1 MSCKTIHLHS
11 VMRRANEGR
20 IYMEILH
27 AKSISKV
34 YKGKIPYKALVDIDL
49 SIQEGEF
56 VGIMG
61 PSGSGKTTLLN
72 MVSTID
78 SPSSGEIL
86 INGTNPF
93 QLSSEDLALFRRKQ
107 LGFVFQSFNLLSTL
121 TVKENIVLP
130 MTLDGV
136 SVREMNKRVEEI
148 AEKLNITD
156 ILSKRTFEISGG
168 QAQRTAIAR
177 AIVHKPQLLL
187 ADEPTGNLDSKS
199 SNDVMEMLDT
209 LNKEEKATMM
219 LVTHDPYA
227 ASFCSRVVFIKDGQ
241 LYNEIYCGESR
252 QAFYQKIMDVLSLLG
267 GKGMTFRQF
276 AFNNI
281 FRNKRT
287 YAAHFLSSAF
297 SIMIFFTYALLLFHP
312 DLQGELK
319 STSATISAFGTLGFS
334 VSQGL
339 IFVFSFF
346 FILYSVSSFLKTR
359 KKEFGVLMMQGM
371 SMRQLKKLLLI
382 ENMLIGLGSIC
393 IGIFI
398 GLIFSKL
405 VLLISASVLMI
416 NNGLPFYIPVRAVL
430 LTVITFLFLFLIVSL
445 FTFKMIKVTELV
457 ELIRAEEKPKPEPK
471 SSVLLSLLSLISIGY
486 GYFSVFRFIPSTN
499 FITLGI
505 GVLLVIIGTY
515 FLYTQCSVYI
525 LHLAKRRETFFLK
538 RTNILTFSEL
548 IYRMKDNA
556 TMFFIVSIISAVAFT
571 AIGTTAALGNK
582 DLVRMTNPYTL
593 LYMAPENNK
602 IADKHLSIIKNH
614 LADANI
620 PYRMASSSYI
630 YTESNVYVMKL
641 SEYNE
646 LARALGYQQET
657 IEKEDEML
665 LIPGMVSQKQEF
677 KNGDYKKNIEV
688 IQGDWTKTFHVKKT
702 VDNLVLPHDTK
713 GIYIAIQDHVYDGI
727 PLNSGPDNEDI
738 IQYRTYGF
746 VVDDWIKTKEVS
758 NQLNNIFDQEPRD
771 IHFEFRALTI
781 ELLSAKQTN
790 GLLLMASV
798 LVGIVFF
805 TFAASFIYFRLYTD
819 LNRDQQQYKM
829 ISKMGLSK
837 RELKKVVTR
846 QLLLMFFLP
855 IVVAVIH
862 TVVAY
867 MALQQLVDFSILN
880 SSIVI
885 LISFICI
892 QVLYFFITRW
902 RYLQK
907 LHKTMEQ

>member
-1 MSCKTIHLHS
+1 
-11 VMRRANEGR
+11 
-20 IYMEILH
+20 
-27 AKSISKV
+27 
-34 YKGKIPYKALVDIDL
+34 
-49 SIQEGEF
+49 
-56 VGIMG
+56 
-61 PSGSGKTTLLN
+61 
-72 MVSTID
+72 
-78 SPSSGEIL
+78 
-86 INGTNPF
+86 
-93 QLSSEDLALFRRKQ
+93 
-107 LGFVFQSFNLLSTL
+107 
-121 TVKENIVLP
+121 
-130 MTLDGV
+130 
-136 SVREMNKRVEEI
+136 
-148 AEKLNITD
+148 
-156 ILSKRTFEISGG
+156 
-168 QAQRTAIAR
+168 
-177 AIVHKPQLLL
+177 
-187 ADEPTGNLDSKS
+187 
-199 SNDVMEMLDT
+199 
-209 LNKEEKATMM
+209 
-219 LVTHDPYA
+219 
-227 ASFCSRVVFIKDGQ
+227 
-241 LYNEIYCGESR
+241 
-252 QAFYQKIMDVLSLLG
+252 
-267 GKGMTFRQF
+267 MTFRQF

-319 STSATISAFGTLGFS
+319 STSKTISTFGTLGFQI
-334 VSQGL
+334 SQGL

-359 KKEFGVLMMQGM
+359 KKEFGILMMQGM
-371 SMRQLKKLLLI
+371 SMRQLKQLLLI

-393 IGIFI
+393 IGILI

-416 NNGLPFYIPVRAVL
+416 SNGLPFYIPVQAVL
-430 LTVITFLFLFLIVSL
+430 LTVFTFLVLFLIVSL
-445 FTFKMIKVTELV
+445 VTFKTVKVTELV
-457 ELIRAEEKPKPEPK
+457 ELIQAGEKPKPEPK
-471 SSVLLSLLSLISIGY
+471 ASIILSLLSLISIGY
-486 GYFSVFRFIPSTN
+486 GYISVFRFIQNHSFTM
-499 FITLGI
+499 LVM

-525 LHLAKRRETFFLK
+525 LHLAKRSEFFFLK

-571 AIGTTAALGNK
+571 AIGTTAAIGNK
-582 DLVRMTNPYTL
+582 ELVRMTNPYTF
-593 LYMAPENNK
+593 LYIGPEK
-602 IADKHLSIIKNH
+602 DKVVDKHLSIIKKH

-620 PYRMASSSYI
+620 PYRTASSSYK

-657 IEKEDEML
+657 IEKEDEIL

-688 IQGDWTKTFHVKKT
+688 IEGDWIKTFRVKKA
-702 VDNLVLPHDTK
+702 VENLVLPHDTS
-713 GIYIAIQDHVYDGI
+713 GIFIAVQDRVYDGI
-727 PLNSGPDNEDI
+727 PFNINQDDVV
-738 IQYRTYGF
+738 IQHRTYGF
-746 VVDDWIKTKEVS
+746 VVDDWIKTKEIS
-758 NQLNNIFDQEPRD
+758 NQLNSIFNADGREGNFYFQ
-771 IHFEFRALTI
+771 ALTLS
-781 ELLSAKQTN
+781 LLEAKQTN

-819 LNRDQQQYKM
+819 LDRDQQQYKM

-855 IVVAVIH
+855 ITIAVIH

-892 QVLYFFITRW
+892 QVLYFYITRW

-907 LHKTMEQ
+907 LYKTMEQ

>member
-1 MSCKTIHLHS
+1 
-11 VMRRANEGR
+11 
-20 IYMEILH
+20 
-27 AKSISKV
+27 
-34 YKGKIPYKALVDIDL
+34 
-49 SIQEGEF
+49 
-56 VGIMG
+56 
-61 PSGSGKTTLLN
+61 
-72 MVSTID
+72 
-78 SPSSGEIL
+78 
-86 INGTNPF
+86 
-93 QLSSEDLALFRRKQ
+93 
-107 LGFVFQSFNLLSTL
+107 
-121 TVKENIVLP
+121 
-130 MTLDGV
+130 
-136 SVREMNKRVEEI
+136 
-148 AEKLNITD
+148 
-156 ILSKRTFEISGG
+156 
-168 QAQRTAIAR
+168 
-177 AIVHKPQLLL
+177 
-187 ADEPTGNLDSKS
+187 
-199 SNDVMEMLDT
+199 
-209 LNKEEKATMM
+209 
-219 LVTHDPYA
+219 
-227 ASFCSRVVFIKDGQ
+227 
-241 LYNEIYCGESR
+241 
-252 QAFYQKIMDVLSLLG
+252 
-267 GKGMTFRQF
+267 MTFRQF

-319 STSATISAFGTLGFS
+319 STSATISALSTMGFTI
-334 VSQGL
+334 SQGL
-339 IFVFSFF
+339 IFIFSFF

-359 KKEFGVLMMQGM
+359 KKEFGILMMQGM
-371 SMRQLKKLLLI
+371 SMGQLKKLLLI

-405 VLLISASVLMI
+405 VLLISSSVLMI
-416 NNGLPFYIPVRAVL
+416 NNGLPFYIPVQAVL

-445 FTFKMIKVTELV
+445 FTFKMVKVTELV
-457 ELIRAEEKPKPEPK
+457 ELIQAEEKPKPEPK
-471 SSVLLSLLSLISIGY
+471 SSILLSLLSLIFIGS
-486 GYFSVFRFIPSTN
+486 GYFSVFHFISSHS
-499 FITLGI
+499 FFTLGM

-525 LHLAKRRETFFLK
+525 LYLAKRSESFFLK

-556 TMFFIVSIISAVAFT
+556 TMFFVVSIITAVAFT

-582 DLVRMTNPYTL
+582 ELVRMTNPYTF
-593 LYMAPENNK
+593 LYTGSEK
-602 IADKHLSIIKNH
+602 DQTVDKHLSIIKKH
-614 LADANI
+614 LSDANI
-620 PYRMASSSYI
+620 PYQMASSSII
-630 YTESNVYVMKL
+630 YTESNVYIIKL

-657 IEKEDEML
+657 IEKEDEIL
-665 LIPGMVSQKQEF
+665 LIPGRVSQKQEF

-688 IQGDWTKTFHVKKT
+688 IQGDWTKTFHVKKS
-702 VDNLVLPHDTK
+702 VENLVLPHDTI
-713 GIYIAIQDHVYDGI
+713 GIFIAVQDHVYDGI
-727 PLNSGPDNEDI
+727 PFNNNQDDI
-738 IQYRTYGF
+738 VVQNRTYGF
-746 VVDDWIKTKEVS
+746 VVDDWIKTKEIS
-758 NQLNNIFDQEPRD
+758 NQLNDIFAEDAREGNFYFQ
-771 IHFEFRALTI
+771 ALTLN
-781 ELLSAKQTN
+781 LLEAKQTN

-819 LNRDQQQYKM
+819 LDRDQQQYKM

-846 QLLLMFFLP
+846 QLVLMFFLP
-855 IVVAVIH
+855 IIVAVIH

-892 QVLYFFITRW
+892 QVLYFYITRW

-907 LHKTMEQ
+907 LYKVMEQ

>member
-1 MSCKTIHLHS
+1 
-11 VMRRANEGR
+11 
-20 IYMEILH
+20 
-27 AKSISKV
+27 
-34 YKGKIPYKALVDIDL
+34 
-49 SIQEGEF
+49 
-56 VGIMG
+56 
-61 PSGSGKTTLLN
+61 
-72 MVSTID
+72 
-78 SPSSGEIL
+78 
-86 INGTNPF
+86 
-93 QLSSEDLALFRRKQ
+93 
-107 LGFVFQSFNLLSTL
+107 
-121 TVKENIVLP
+121 
-130 MTLDGV
+130 
-136 SVREMNKRVEEI
+136 
-148 AEKLNITD
+148 
-156 ILSKRTFEISGG
+156 
-168 QAQRTAIAR
+168 
-177 AIVHKPQLLL
+177 
-187 ADEPTGNLDSKS
+187 
-199 SNDVMEMLDT
+199 
-209 LNKEEKATMM
+209 
-219 LVTHDPYA
+219 
-227 ASFCSRVVFIKDGQ
+227 
-241 LYNEIYCGESR
+241 
-252 QAFYQKIMDVLSLLG
+252 
-267 GKGMTFRQF
+267 MTFRQF

-319 STSATISAFGTLGFS
+319 STSATISAYGTLGFS

-359 KKEFGVLMMQGM
+359 KKEFGILMMQGM

-416 NNGLPFYIPVRAVL
+416 NNGLPFYIPVQAVF

-445 FTFKMIKVTELV
+445 FTFKMVKVTELV
-457 ELIRAEEKPKPEPK
+457 ELIQAEEKPKPEPK
-471 SSVLLSLLSLISIGY
+471 SSILLSLFSLISIGY
-486 GYFSVFRFIPSTN
+486 GYILVFRFIPSYS
-499 FITLGI
+499 FITLGM
-505 GVLLVIIGTY
+505 GVILVIIGTY

-525 LHLAKRRETFFLK
+525 LHLVKRSESFFLK

-556 TMFFIVSIISAVAFT
+556 TMFFIVSIVSAVAFT
-571 AIGTTAALGNK
+571 AIGTTAAIGNR
-582 DLVRMTNPYTL
+582 DLVRMTNPYTF
-593 LYMAPENNK
+593 LYGSFENDKVLNK
-602 IADKHLSIIKNH
+602 NLSIIKKH
-614 LADANI
+614 LSDANI

-630 YTESNVYVMKL
+630 YTESNVNIMKL
-641 SEYNE
+641 SEYND
-646 LARALGYQQET
+646 LAKALGYQQET
-657 IEKEDEML
+657 IEKEDEII
-665 LIPGMVSQKQEF
+665 LIPGVVSQKQEF
-677 KNGDYKKNIEV
+677 KNGEYKKNIEV
-688 IQGDWTKTFHVKKT
+688 IQGDWTKTFHVKKA
-702 VDNLVLPHDTK
+702 VENLVLPHNSRS
-713 GIYIAIQDHVYDGI
+713 IYIAVQDQVYDGI
-727 PLNSGPDNEDI
+727 PFTSDPVNQDSPF
-738 IQYRTYGF
+738 RTYGF
-746 VVDDWIKTKEVS
+746 VVDDWMKTKKIS
-758 NQLNNIFDQEPRD
+758 NELIST
-771 IHFEFRALTI
+771 FEEDMREGNFQFRALTI
-781 ELLSAKQTN
+781 DLLSAKQTN

-819 LNRDQQQYKM
+819 LDRDQQQYKM

-846 QLLLMFFLP
+846 QLVLMFFLP
-855 IVVAVIH
+855 IIVAVIH

-880 SSIVI
+880 SSIMI

-907 LHKTMEQ
+907 LYKVMEQ

>member
-1 MSCKTIHLHS
+1 
-11 VMRRANEGR
+11 
-20 IYMEILH
+20 
-27 AKSISKV
+27 
-34 YKGKIPYKALVDIDL
+34 
-49 SIQEGEF
+49 
-56 VGIMG
+56 
-61 PSGSGKTTLLN
+61 
-72 MVSTID
+72 
-78 SPSSGEIL
+78 
-86 INGTNPF
+86 
-93 QLSSEDLALFRRKQ
+93 
-107 LGFVFQSFNLLSTL
+107 
-121 TVKENIVLP
+121 
-130 MTLDGV
+130 
-136 SVREMNKRVEEI
+136 
-148 AEKLNITD
+148 
-156 ILSKRTFEISGG
+156 
-168 QAQRTAIAR
+168 
-177 AIVHKPQLLL
+177 
-187 ADEPTGNLDSKS
+187 
-199 SNDVMEMLDT
+199 
-209 LNKEEKATMM
+209 
-219 LVTHDPYA
+219 
-227 ASFCSRVVFIKDGQ
+227 
-241 LYNEIYCGESR
+241 
-252 QAFYQKIMDVLSLLG
+252 
-267 GKGMTFRQF
+267 MTFRQF

-319 STSATISAFGTLGFS
+319 STSKTISTFGTLGFQI
-334 VSQGL
+334 SQGL

-359 KKEFGVLMMQGM
+359 KKEFGILMMQGM
-371 SMRQLKKLLLI
+371 SMRQLKQLLLI

-393 IGIFI
+393 IGILI

-416 NNGLPFYIPVRAVL
+416 SNGLPFYIPVQAVL
-430 LTVITFLFLFLIVSL
+430 LTVFTFLVLFLIVSL
-445 FTFKMIKVTELV
+445 VTFKTVKVTELV
-457 ELIRAEEKPKPEPK
+457 ELIQAGEKPKPEPK
-471 SSVLLSLLSLISIGY
+471 ASIVLSLLSLISIGY
-486 GYFSVFRFIPSTN
+486 GYISVFRFIQNHS
-499 FITLGI
+499 FIMLVM

-525 LHLAKRRETFFLK
+525 LHLAKRSEFFFLK

-556 TMFFIVSIISAVAFT
+556 TMFLIVSIISAVAFT
-571 AIGTTAALGNK
+571 AIGTTAAIGNK
-582 DLVRMTNPYTL
+582 ELVRMTNPYTF
-593 LYMAPENNK
+593 LYIGPEK
-602 IADKHLSIIKNH
+602 DKVVDKHLSIIKKH

-620 PYRMASSSYI
+620 PYRTASSSYK

-657 IEKEDEML
+657 IEKEDEIL
-665 LIPGMVSQKQEF
+665 LIPGRVSQKQEF

-688 IQGDWTKTFHVKKT
+688 IEGDWIKTFRVKKA
-702 VDNLVLPHDTK
+702 VENLVLPHDTS
-713 GIYIAIQDHVYDGI
+713 GIFIAVQDRVYDGI
-727 PLNSGPDNEDI
+727 PFNINQDDVV
-738 IQYRTYGF
+738 IQHRTYGF
-746 VVDDWIKTKEVS
+746 VVDDWIKTKEIS
-758 NQLNNIFDQEPRD
+758 NQLNSIFNADGREGNFYFQ
-771 IHFEFRALTI
+771 ALTLS
-781 ELLSAKQTN
+781 LLEAKQTN

-819 LNRDQQQYKM
+819 LDRDQQQYKM

-855 IVVAVIH
+855 ITIAVIH

-892 QVLYFFITRW
+892 QVLYFYITRW

-907 LHKTMEQ
+907 LYKTMEQ

>member
-1 MSCKTIHLHS
+1 
-11 VMRRANEGR
+11 
-20 IYMEILH
+20 
-27 AKSISKV
+27 
-34 YKGKIPYKALVDIDL
+34 
-49 SIQEGEF
+49 
-56 VGIMG
+56 
-61 PSGSGKTTLLN
+61 
-72 MVSTID
+72 
-78 SPSSGEIL
+78 
-86 INGTNPF
+86 
-93 QLSSEDLALFRRKQ
+93 
-107 LGFVFQSFNLLSTL
+107 
-121 TVKENIVLP
+121 
-130 MTLDGV
+130 
-136 SVREMNKRVEEI
+136 
-148 AEKLNITD
+148 
-156 ILSKRTFEISGG
+156 
-168 QAQRTAIAR
+168 
-177 AIVHKPQLLL
+177 
-187 ADEPTGNLDSKS
+187 
-199 SNDVMEMLDT
+199 
-209 LNKEEKATMM
+209 
-219 LVTHDPYA
+219 
-227 ASFCSRVVFIKDGQ
+227 
-241 LYNEIYCGESR
+241 
-252 QAFYQKIMDVLSLLG
+252 
-267 GKGMTFRQF
+267 MTFRQF

-287 YAAHFLSSAF
+287 YTAHFLSSAF

-359 KKEFGVLMMQGM
+359 KKEFGILMMQGM

-430 LTVITFLFLFLIVSL
+430 LTVITFIFLFLIVSL

-471 SSVLLSLLSLISIGY
+471 SSVLLSLLSLVSIGY
-486 GYFSVFRFIPSTN
+486 GYFSVFRFIPSNN

-525 LHLAKRRETFFLK
+525 LHLSKRRESFFLK

-571 AIGTTAALGNK
+571 AIGTTTALGNRN
-582 DLVRMTNPYTL
+582 LVWMTNPYTF
-593 LYMAPENNK
+593 LYESSENNK
-602 IADKHLSIIKNH
+602 LVDKHLSMIKKH
-614 LADANI
+614 LADADI
-620 PYRMASSSYI
+620 PYRMASSSNKF
-630 YTESNVYVMKL
+630 TESNVNVLKL

-646 LARALGYQQET
+646 LARTLGYQQET
-657 IEKEDEML
+657 IEKDDEIL
-665 LIPGMVSQKQEF
+665 LIPGRVSQKQEF
-677 KNGDYKKNIEV
+677 KNGNYKKNIEV
-688 IQGDWTKTFHVKKT
+688 IQGDWTKTFRVKKT
-702 VDNLVLPHDTK
+702 VGNLVLPHDSSS
-713 GIYIAIQDHVYDGI
+713 IYIAVQDHVYDEI
-727 PLNSGPDNEDI
+727 PLMSNTEDEN
-738 IQYRTYGF
+738 IQHRTYGF
-746 VVDDWIKTKEVS
+746 VVDDWIKTKEIS
-758 NQLNNIFDQEPRD
+758 NQLKSLFDKDLRD
-771 IHFEFRALTI
+771 RDFYFEALTLN
-781 ELLSAKQTN
+781 LLEAKQKN
-790 GLLLMASV
+790 GLLLMVSV

-819 LNRDQQQYKM
+819 LDRDQQQYKM

-837 RELKKVVTR
+837 RELKKIVTR
-846 QLLLMFFLP
+846 QLVLMFFLP
-855 IVVAVIH
+855 IIVAVIH

-867 MALQQLVDFSILN
+867 TALQQLVSFSILN

-907 LHKTMEQ
+907 LYKTMEQ

>member
-1 MSCKTIHLHS
+1 
-11 VMRRANEGR
+11 
-20 IYMEILH
+20 
-27 AKSISKV
+27 
-34 YKGKIPYKALVDIDL
+34 
-49 SIQEGEF
+49 
-56 VGIMG
+56 
-61 PSGSGKTTLLN
+61 
-72 MVSTID
+72 
-78 SPSSGEIL
+78 
-86 INGTNPF
+86 
-93 QLSSEDLALFRRKQ
+93 
-107 LGFVFQSFNLLSTL
+107 
-121 TVKENIVLP
+121 
-130 MTLDGV
+130 
-136 SVREMNKRVEEI
+136 
-148 AEKLNITD
+148 
-156 ILSKRTFEISGG
+156 
-168 QAQRTAIAR
+168 
-177 AIVHKPQLLL
+177 
-187 ADEPTGNLDSKS
+187 
-199 SNDVMEMLDT
+199 
-209 LNKEEKATMM
+209 
-219 LVTHDPYA
+219 
-227 ASFCSRVVFIKDGQ
+227 
-241 LYNEIYCGESR
+241 
-252 QAFYQKIMDVLSLLG
+252 
-267 GKGMTFRQF
+267 MTFRQF

-319 STSATISAFGTLGFS
+319 STSATISAFGTLGFT

-359 KKEFGVLMMQGM
+359 KKEFGILMMQGM

-382 ENMLIGLGSIC
+382 ENMLIGFGSIC
-393 IGIFI
+393 IGILI

-416 NNGLPFYIPVRAVL
+416 SNGLPFYIPVQAVL
-430 LTVITFLFLFLIVSL
+430 LTVITFLLLFLIVSL
-445 FTFKMIKVTELV
+445 VTFKMIKVTELV
-457 ELIRAEEKPKPEPK
+457 ELIQAEEKPKPEPK
-471 SSVLLSLLSLISIGY
+471 ASILLSLLSLISIGY
-486 GYFSVFRFIPSTN
+486 GYISVFRFIPSTN
-499 FITLGI
+499 FITLGM

-525 LHLAKRRETFFLK
+525 LYLAKRSESFFLK

-571 AIGTTAALGNK
+571 AIGTTAALGNRN
-582 DLVRMTNPYTL
+582 LVWMTNPYTF
-593 LYMAPENNK
+593 LYESSENNK
-602 IADKHLSIIKNH
+602 LVDKHLSIIKKH

-620 PYRMASSSYI
+620 PYRMASSSNKF
-630 YTESNVYVMKL
+630 TESNVNVLKL

-646 LARALGYQQET
+646 LTRALGYQQET
-657 IEKEDEML
+657 IEKEDEIL
-665 LIPGMVSQKQEF
+665 LIPGRVSQKQEF

-688 IQGDWTKTFHVKKT
+688 IQGDWTKTFRVKKT
-702 VDNLVLPHDTK
+702 VENLVLPHDPSS
-713 GIYIAIQDHVYDGI
+713 IYIAVQDHAYDEI
-727 PLNSGPDNEDI
+727 PHTSNPKDEN
-738 IQYRTYGF
+738 IQHRTYGF
-746 VVDDWIKTKEVS
+746 VVDDWIKTKEIS
-758 NQLNNIFDQEPRD
+758 NQLKNVFDKDLRD
-771 IHFEFRALTI
+771 SDFYFEALTLN
-781 ELLSAKQTN
+781 LLEAKQKN

-819 LNRDQQQYKM
+819 LDRDQQQYKM

-846 QLLLMFFLP
+846 QLVLMFFLP
-855 IVVAVIH
+855 IIIAVIH

-867 MALQQLVDFSILN
+867 TALQQLVDFSILN

-907 LHKTMEQ
+907 LYKVMEQ

>member
-1 MSCKTIHLHS
+1 
-11 VMRRANEGR
+11 
-20 IYMEILH
+20 
-27 AKSISKV
+27 
-34 YKGKIPYKALVDIDL
+34 
-49 SIQEGEF
+49 
-56 VGIMG
+56 
-61 PSGSGKTTLLN
+61 
-72 MVSTID
+72 
-78 SPSSGEIL
+78 
-86 INGTNPF
+86 
-93 QLSSEDLALFRRKQ
+93 
-107 LGFVFQSFNLLSTL
+107 
-121 TVKENIVLP
+121 
-130 MTLDGV
+130 
-136 SVREMNKRVEEI
+136 
-148 AEKLNITD
+148 
-156 ILSKRTFEISGG
+156 
-168 QAQRTAIAR
+168 
-177 AIVHKPQLLL
+177 
-187 ADEPTGNLDSKS
+187 
-199 SNDVMEMLDT
+199 
-209 LNKEEKATMM
+209 
-219 LVTHDPYA
+219 
-227 ASFCSRVVFIKDGQ
+227 
-241 LYNEIYCGESR
+241 
-252 QAFYQKIMDVLSLLG
+252 
-267 GKGMTFRQF
+267 MTFRQF

-287 YAAHFLSSAF
+287 YAAHFLSCAF

-319 STSATISAFGTLGFS
+319 STSTTISAFGTLGFTI
-334 VSQGL
+334 SQGL

-359 KKEFGVLMMQGM
+359 KKEFGILMMQGM

-382 ENMLIGLGSIC
+382 ENMLIGIGSIC
-393 IGIFI
+393 IGIII

-405 VLLISASVLMI
+405 VLLISASILMI
-416 NNGLPFYIPVRAVL
+416 NNGLPFYIPIQAVL

-445 FTFKMIKVTELV
+445 VTFKMVKVTELV
-457 ELIRAEEKPKPEPK
+457 ELIQAEEKPKPEPK
-471 SSVLLSLLSLISIGY
+471 SSILLSLLSLISIGC
-486 GYFSVFRFIPSTN
+486 GYISVFRFISSHS
-499 FITLGI
+499 FIMLGI

-525 LHLAKRRETFFLK
+525 LHLAKRSESFFLK

-571 AIGTTAALGNK
+571 AIGTTAALGNR
-582 DLVRMTNPYTL
+582 DLVRMTNPYTF
-593 LYMAPENNK
+593 LYVSFETDKEVNK
-602 IADKHLSIIKNH
+602 NLSTIKKH

-620 PYRMASSSYI
+620 PYRMASSSNK
-630 YTESNVYVMKL
+630 YTESNVYVIKL

-657 IEKEDEML
+657 IEKEDEIL

-688 IQGDWTKTFHVKKT
+688 IQGDWTKTFRVKKA
-702 VDNLVLPHDTK
+702 VENLVLPHDTRS
-713 GIYIAIQDHVYDGI
+713 IYIAVQDHVYDGI
-727 PLNSGPDNEDI
+727 PVSPDQDDI
-738 IQYRTYGF
+738 GDQNRTYGF
-746 VVDDWIKTKEVS
+746 VVDDWMKTKEIS
-758 NQLNNIFDQEPRD
+758 NQLNSIFEKDVSKDNFYFQ
-771 IHFEFRALTI
+771 ALTLD
-781 ELLSAKQTN
+781 LLSAKQTN

-819 LNRDQQQYKM
+819 LDRDQQQYKM

-867 MALQQLVDFSILN
+867 TALQQLVDFSILN

-907 LHKTMEQ
+907 LYKTMEQ

>member
-1 MSCKTIHLHS
+1 
-11 VMRRANEGR
+11 
-20 IYMEILH
+20 
-27 AKSISKV
+27 
-34 YKGKIPYKALVDIDL
+34 
-49 SIQEGEF
+49 
-56 VGIMG
+56 
-61 PSGSGKTTLLN
+61 
-72 MVSTID
+72 
-78 SPSSGEIL
+78 
-86 INGTNPF
+86 
-93 QLSSEDLALFRRKQ
+93 
-107 LGFVFQSFNLLSTL
+107 
-121 TVKENIVLP
+121 
-130 MTLDGV
+130 
-136 SVREMNKRVEEI
+136 
-148 AEKLNITD
+148 
-156 ILSKRTFEISGG
+156 
-168 QAQRTAIAR
+168 
-177 AIVHKPQLLL
+177 
-187 ADEPTGNLDSKS
+187 
-199 SNDVMEMLDT
+199 
-209 LNKEEKATMM
+209 
-219 LVTHDPYA
+219 
-227 ASFCSRVVFIKDGQ
+227 
-241 LYNEIYCGESR
+241 
-252 QAFYQKIMDVLSLLG
+252 
-267 GKGMTFRQF
+267 MTFRQF

-287 YAAHFLSSAF
+287 YAAHFLSCAF

-319 STSATISAFGTLGFS
+319 STSATISAFGTLGFT

-359 KKEFGVLMMQGM
+359 KKEFGILMMQGM

-382 ENMLIGLGSIC
+382 ENMLIGFGSIC
-393 IGIFI
+393 IGILI
-398 GLIFSKL
+398 GLVFSKL

-416 NNGLPFYIPVRAVL
+416 NNGLPFYIPVQAVL

-445 FTFKMIKVTELV
+445 ITFKMVKVTELV
-457 ELIRAEEKPKPEPK
+457 ELIQAEEKPKPEPK
-471 SSVLLSLLSLISIGY
+471 SSILLSLLSLISIGC
-486 GYFSVFRFIPSTN
+486 GYLSVFHFISN
-499 FITLGI
+499 HSFITLGT

-525 LHLAKRRETFFLK
+525 LYLAKRSESFFLK

-571 AIGTTAALGNK
+571 AIGTTAALGNR
-582 DLVRMTNPYTL
+582 DLVRMTNPYTF
-593 LYMAPENNK
+593 LYVSFETDKEVDKNLSTIK
-602 IADKHLSIIKNH
+602 KHLD
-614 LADANI
+614 DANI
-620 PYRMASSSYI
+620 PYRMASSSNK
-630 YTESNVYVMKL
+630 YTESNVYVIKL

-657 IEKEDEML
+657 IEKEDEIL

-677 KNGDYKKNIEV
+677 RNGDYKKNIEV
-688 IQGDWTKTFHVKKT
+688 IQGDWTKTFRVKKA
-702 VDNLVLPHDTK
+702 VENLVLPHDTRS
-713 GIYIAIQDHVYDGI
+713 IYIAVQDHVYDGI
-727 PLNSGPDNEDI
+727 PVSPDQDDI
-738 IQYRTYGF
+738 GDQNRTYGF
-746 VVDDWIKTKEVS
+746 VVDDWMKTKEIS
-758 NQLNNIFDQEPRD
+758 NQLNSIFEKDVSKDNFYFQ
-771 IHFEFRALTI
+771 ALTLD
-781 ELLSAKQTN
+781 LLSAKQTN

-819 LNRDQQQYKM
+819 LDRDQQQYKM

-846 QLLLMFFLP
+846 QLVLMFFLP

-867 MALQQLVDFSILN
+867 TALQQLVDFSILN

-907 LHKTMEQ
+907 LYKTMEQ

>member
-1 MSCKTIHLHS
+1 
-11 VMRRANEGR
+11 
-20 IYMEILH
+20 
-27 AKSISKV
+27 
-34 YKGKIPYKALVDIDL
+34 
-49 SIQEGEF
+49 
-56 VGIMG
+56 
-61 PSGSGKTTLLN
+61 
-72 MVSTID
+72 
-78 SPSSGEIL
+78 
-86 INGTNPF
+86 
-93 QLSSEDLALFRRKQ
+93 
-107 LGFVFQSFNLLSTL
+107 
-121 TVKENIVLP
+121 
-130 MTLDGV
+130 
-136 SVREMNKRVEEI
+136 
-148 AEKLNITD
+148 
-156 ILSKRTFEISGG
+156 
-168 QAQRTAIAR
+168 
-177 AIVHKPQLLL
+177 
-187 ADEPTGNLDSKS
+187 
-199 SNDVMEMLDT
+199 
-209 LNKEEKATMM
+209 
-219 LVTHDPYA
+219 
-227 ASFCSRVVFIKDGQ
+227 
-241 LYNEIYCGESR
+241 
-252 QAFYQKIMDVLSLLG
+252 
-267 GKGMTFRQF
+267 MTFRQF

-319 STSATISAFGTLGFS
+319 STSATISAYGKMGFII
-334 VSQGL
+334 SQGL

-359 KKEFGVLMMQGM
+359 KKEFGILMMQGM

-416 NNGLPFYIPVRAVL
+416 NNGLPFYTPVKAVL

-445 FTFKMIKVTELV
+445 FTFKMVKITELV

-471 SSVLLSLLSLISIGY
+471 SSILLSLLSLSSIGY
-486 GYFSVFRFIPSTN
+486 GYFSVFRFISSSSFT
-499 FITLGI
+499 TLGM

-525 LHLAKRRETFFLK
+525 LHLVKRRESFFLK

-556 TMFFIVSIISAVAFT
+556 TMFFIVSIVSAVAFT
-571 AIGTTAALGNK
+571 AIGTTAAIGSK
-582 DLVRMTNPYTL
+582 DLVRMTNPYTF
-593 LYMAPENNK
+593 LYGDFENDKALNK
-602 IADKHLSIIKNH
+602 NLSIIKKH

-620 PYRMASSSYI
+620 PYRMASASYI
-630 YTESNVYVMKL
+630 YTESNVIVMKL
-641 SEYNE
+641 SEYND
-646 LARALGYQQET
+646 LAKALGYQQET
-657 IEKEDEML
+657 IENEGEIL
-665 LIPGMVSQKQEF
+665 LIPGIVSQKQEF
-677 KNGDYKKNIEV
+677 KSGNYKKNIEV
-688 IQGDWTKTFHVKKT
+688 IQGEWTKTFHVKKA
-702 VDNLVLPHDTK
+702 VANLVLPHDTRS
-713 GIYIAIQDHVYDGI
+713 IYIAVQDHVYDEI
-727 PLNSGPDNEDI
+727 PIISDPDNIDI
-738 IQYRTYGF
+738 PYRTYGF
-746 VVDDWIKTKEVS
+746 VVDDWIKTKRIS
-758 NQLNNIFDQEPRD
+758 NELISTFAKEEGSFQ
-771 IHFEFRALTI
+771 FRALTLD
-781 ELLSAKQTN
+781 LLSAKQTN

-819 LNRDQQQYKM
+819 LDRDQQQYKM
-829 ISKMGLSK
+829 ISKMGLGK

-855 IVVAVIH
+855 IIIAVIH

-867 MALQQLVDFSILN
+867 MALQQLLDFSIMN

-907 LHKTMEQ
+907 LYKVMDQ

>member
-1 MSCKTIHLHS
+1 
-11 VMRRANEGR
+11 
-20 IYMEILH
+20 
-27 AKSISKV
+27 
-34 YKGKIPYKALVDIDL
+34 
-49 SIQEGEF
+49 
-56 VGIMG
+56 
-61 PSGSGKTTLLN
+61 
-72 MVSTID
+72 
-78 SPSSGEIL
+78 
-86 INGTNPF
+86 
-93 QLSSEDLALFRRKQ
+93 
-107 LGFVFQSFNLLSTL
+107 
-121 TVKENIVLP
+121 
-130 MTLDGV
+130 
-136 SVREMNKRVEEI
+136 
-148 AEKLNITD
+148 
-156 ILSKRTFEISGG
+156 
-168 QAQRTAIAR
+168 
-177 AIVHKPQLLL
+177 
-187 ADEPTGNLDSKS
+187 
-199 SNDVMEMLDT
+199 
-209 LNKEEKATMM
+209 
-219 LVTHDPYA
+219 
-227 ASFCSRVVFIKDGQ
+227 
-241 LYNEIYCGESR
+241 
-252 QAFYQKIMDVLSLLG
+252 
-267 GKGMTFRQF
+267 MTFRQF

-287 YAAHFLSSAF
+287 YAAHFLSCAF

-319 STSATISAFGTLGFS
+319 STSTTISAFGTLGFTI
-334 VSQGL
+334 SQGL

-359 KKEFGVLMMQGM
+359 KKEFGILMMQGM

-382 ENMLIGLGSIC
+382 ENMLIGIGSIC
-393 IGIFI
+393 IGIII

-416 NNGLPFYIPVRAVL
+416 NNGLPFYIPIQAVL

-445 FTFKMIKVTELV
+445 VTFKMVKVTELV
-457 ELIRAEEKPKPEPK
+457 ELIQAEEKPKPEPK
-471 SSVLLSLLSLISIGY
+471 SSILLSLLSLISIGC
-486 GYFSVFRFIPSTN
+486 GYISVFRFISSHS
-499 FITLGI
+499 FIMLGI

-525 LHLAKRRETFFLK
+525 LHLAKRSESFFLK

-571 AIGTTAALGNK
+571 AIGTTAALGNR
-582 DLVRMTNPYTL
+582 DLVRMTNPYTF
-593 LYMAPENNK
+593 LYVSFETDKEVNK
-602 IADKHLSIIKNH
+602 NLSTIKKH

-620 PYRMASSSYI
+620 PYRMASSSNK
-630 YTESNVYVMKL
+630 YTESNVYVIKL

-646 LARALGYQQET
+646 FARALGYQQET
-657 IEKEDEML
+657 IEKEDEIL

-688 IQGDWTKTFHVKKT
+688 IQGDWTKTFRVKKA
-702 VDNLVLPHDTK
+702 VENLVLPHDTRS
-713 GIYIAIQDHVYDGI
+713 IYIAVQDHVYDGI
-727 PLNSGPDNEDI
+727 PVSPDQDDI
-738 IQYRTYGF
+738 GDQNRTYGF
-746 VVDDWIKTKEVS
+746 VVDDWMKTKEIS
-758 NQLNNIFDQEPRD
+758 NQLNSIFEKDVSKDNFYFQ
-771 IHFEFRALTI
+771 ALTLD
-781 ELLSAKQTN
+781 LLSAKQTN

-819 LNRDQQQYKM
+819 LDRDQQQYKM

-867 MALQQLVDFSILN
+867 TALQQLVDFSILN

-907 LHKTMEQ
+907 LYKTMEQ

>member
-1 MSCKTIHLHS
+1 
-11 VMRRANEGR
+11 
-20 IYMEILH
+20 
-27 AKSISKV
+27 
-34 YKGKIPYKALVDIDL
+34 
-49 SIQEGEF
+49 
-56 VGIMG
+56 
-61 PSGSGKTTLLN
+61 
-72 MVSTID
+72 
-78 SPSSGEIL
+78 
-86 INGTNPF
+86 
-93 QLSSEDLALFRRKQ
+93 
-107 LGFVFQSFNLLSTL
+107 
-121 TVKENIVLP
+121 
-130 MTLDGV
+130 
-136 SVREMNKRVEEI
+136 
-148 AEKLNITD
+148 
-156 ILSKRTFEISGG
+156 
-168 QAQRTAIAR
+168 
-177 AIVHKPQLLL
+177 
-187 ADEPTGNLDSKS
+187 
-199 SNDVMEMLDT
+199 
-209 LNKEEKATMM
+209 
-219 LVTHDPYA
+219 
-227 ASFCSRVVFIKDGQ
+227 
-241 LYNEIYCGESR
+241 
-252 QAFYQKIMDVLSLLG
+252 
-267 GKGMTFRQF
+267 MTFRQF

-471 SSVLLSLLSLISIGY
+471 SSVLLSILSLISIGY

-525 LHLAKRRETFFLK
+525 LHLAKGRESFFLK

-556 TMFFIVSIISAVAFT
+556 TMFFIVSIVSAVAFT
-571 AIGTTAALGNK
+571 AIGTTAAIGNR
-582 DLVRMTNPYTL
+582 DLVRMTNPYTF
-593 LYMAPENNK
+593 LYGSFENDKVLNK
-602 IADKHLSIIKNH
+602 NLSIIKKH
-614 LADANI
+614 LSDANI

-630 YTESNVYVMKL
+630 YTENGVNVMKL
-641 SEYNE
+641 SEYND
-646 LARALGYQQET
+646 LAKALGYQQEA
-657 IEKEDEML
+657 IEKEDEIL
-665 LIPGMVSQKQEF
+665 LIPGVVSQKQEF
-677 KNGDYKKNIEV
+677 KNGEYKKNIEV
-688 IQGDWTKTFHVKKT
+688 IQGDWTKTFHVKKA
-702 VDNLVLPHDTK
+702 VENLVLPHDSRT
-713 GIYIAIQDHVYDGI
+713 IYIAVQDQVYDGI
-727 PLNSGPDNEDI
+727 PLTSDPVNKETP
-738 IQYRTYGF
+738 YRTYGF
-746 VVDDWIKTKEVS
+746 VVDDWIKTKEIS
-758 NQLNNIFDQEPRD
+758 NQLKSIFDKDLRD
-771 IHFEFRALTI
+771 RDFYFEALPLN
-781 ELLSAKQTN
+781 LLEAKQKN
-790 GLLLMASV
+790 GLLLMVSI

-819 LNRDQQQYKM
+819 LDRDQQQYKM

-837 RELKKVVTR
+837 GELKKIVTR

-867 MALQQLVDFSILN
+867 IALQQLVDFSIIN

-907 LHKTMEQ
+907 LYKVMEQ

>member
-1 MSCKTIHLHS
+1 
-11 VMRRANEGR
+11 
-20 IYMEILH
+20 
-27 AKSISKV
+27 
-34 YKGKIPYKALVDIDL
+34 
-49 SIQEGEF
+49 
-56 VGIMG
+56 
-61 PSGSGKTTLLN
+61 
-72 MVSTID
+72 
-78 SPSSGEIL
+78 
-86 INGTNPF
+86 
-93 QLSSEDLALFRRKQ
+93 
-107 LGFVFQSFNLLSTL
+107 
-121 TVKENIVLP
+121 
-130 MTLDGV
+130 
-136 SVREMNKRVEEI
+136 
-148 AEKLNITD
+148 
-156 ILSKRTFEISGG
+156 
-168 QAQRTAIAR
+168 
-177 AIVHKPQLLL
+177 
-187 ADEPTGNLDSKS
+187 
-199 SNDVMEMLDT
+199 
-209 LNKEEKATMM
+209 
-219 LVTHDPYA
+219 
-227 ASFCSRVVFIKDGQ
+227 
-241 LYNEIYCGESR
+241 
-252 QAFYQKIMDVLSLLG
+252 
-267 GKGMTFRQF
+267 MTFRQF

-359 KKEFGVLMMQGM
+359 KKEFGILMMQGM

-471 SSVLLSLLSLISIGY
+471 SSVLLSLLSLISIAFGY
-486 GYFSVFRFIPSTN
+486 ILVFRFVPSHS
-499 FITLGI
+499 FILLGT

-525 LHLAKRRETFFLK
+525 LYLAKRSESFFLK

-556 TMFFIVSIISAVAFT
+556 TMFFIVSIVSAVAFT

-582 DLVRMTNPYTL
+582 ELVRMTNPYTF
-593 LYMAPENNK
+593 LYIAPEKDNM
-602 IADKHLSIIKNH
+602 IDKHLSIIKKH
-614 LADANI
+614 LSDANI
-620 PYRMASSSYI
+620 PYRMASSLNK
-630 YTESNVYVMKL
+630 YTESNVNVMKL
-641 SEYNE
+641 SEYNG

-657 IEKEDEML
+657 IEKEDEVL
-665 LIPGMVSQKQEF
+665 LIPGRVSQKQEF

-688 IQGDWTKTFHVKKT
+688 IQGDWTKTFRVKKAGE
-702 VDNLVLPHDTK
+702 NLVLPHDTES
-713 GIYIAIQDHVYDGI
+713 IYITVQDHVYDEI
-727 PLNSGPDNEDI
+727 PISSDQDDI
-738 IQYRTYGF
+738 SNQNRTYGF
-746 VVDDWIKTKEVS
+746 VVDDWMKTKEIS
-758 NQLNNIFDQEPRD
+758 NQLNSIFEKTVSNGD
-771 IHFEFRALTI
+771 FYFKSLTLD
-781 ELLSAKQTN
+781 LLSAKQTN

-819 LNRDQQQYKM
+819 LDRDQQQYKM

-837 RELKKVVTR
+837 REVKKVVTR

-855 IVVAVIH
+855 IIVAVIH

-867 MALQQLVDFSILN
+867 TALQQLVDFSILN
-880 SSIVI
+880 SSIFI

-907 LHKTMEQ
+907 LYKTMDQ

>member
-1 MSCKTIHLHS
+1 
-11 VMRRANEGR
+11 
-20 IYMEILH
+20 
-27 AKSISKV
+27 
-34 YKGKIPYKALVDIDL
+34 
-49 SIQEGEF
+49 
-56 VGIMG
+56 
-61 PSGSGKTTLLN
+61 
-72 MVSTID
+72 
-78 SPSSGEIL
+78 
-86 INGTNPF
+86 
-93 QLSSEDLALFRRKQ
+93 
-107 LGFVFQSFNLLSTL
+107 
-121 TVKENIVLP
+121 
-130 MTLDGV
+130 
-136 SVREMNKRVEEI
+136 
-148 AEKLNITD
+148 
-156 ILSKRTFEISGG
+156 
-168 QAQRTAIAR
+168 
-177 AIVHKPQLLL
+177 
-187 ADEPTGNLDSKS
+187 
-199 SNDVMEMLDT
+199 
-209 LNKEEKATMM
+209 
-219 LVTHDPYA
+219 
-227 ASFCSRVVFIKDGQ
+227 
-241 LYNEIYCGESR
+241 
-252 QAFYQKIMDVLSLLG
+252 
-267 GKGMTFRQF
+267 MTFRQF

-319 STSATISAFGTLGFS
+319 STSSTISTFGTLGFK

-359 KKEFGVLMMQGM
+359 KKEFGILMMQGM

-393 IGIFI
+393 IGVLI

-416 NNGLPFYIPVRAVL
+416 SNGLPFYIPVQAVL

-445 FTFKMIKVTELV
+445 VTFKTIKVTELV
-457 ELIRAEEKPKPEPK
+457 ELIQAGEKPKPEPK
-471 SSVLLSLLSLISIGY
+471 SSILLSILSLFSIGY
-486 GYFSVFRFIPSTN
+486 GYILVFRFIPSYS
-499 FITLGI
+499 FITLGM

-515 FLYTQCSVYI
+515 FLFTQCSVYI
-525 LHLAKRRETFFLK
+525 LHLAKRSESFFLK

-593 LYMAPENNK
+593 LYVAPEKNK
-602 IADKHLSIIKNH
+602 IADKHLSTIKKH
-614 LADANI
+614 FADANI

-657 IEKEDEML
+657 IEKKDEML

-677 KNGDYKKNIEV
+677 KNGDYKKDIEV
-688 IQGDWTKTFHVKKT
+688 IQGEWTKTFHVKKT
-702 VDNLVLPHDTK
+702 VDNLVLPHDTE
-713 GIYIAIQDHVYDGI
+713 GIYIAIQDHVYDEI
-727 PLNSGPDNEDI
+727 PLNSSPDYENI

-746 VVDDWIKTKEVS
+746 VVDDWIKTKEIS
-758 NQLNNIFDQEPRD
+758 NQLNNIFEKEPRD

-819 LNRDQQQYKM
+819 LDRDQQQYKM

-846 QLLLMFFLP
+846 QLVLMFFLP
-855 IVVAVIH
+855 IIIAVIH

-867 MALQQLVDFSILN
+867 MALQQLVDFSIIN
-880 SSIVI
+880 SSIII

-892 QVLYFFITRW
+892 QVLYFYMTRW

-907 LHKTMEQ
+907 LYKTMEQ